1 MIRRYRLA
9 CATLALAVVSACGEH
24 EAELSRVG
32 GPIPDFDAAIPEAG
46 VDSAVDAGTDSP
58 DAGPDSLPCDVAE
71 VLKNKCQRCH
81 LDPTEN
87 GAPFPLVSYSDT
99 QADFFGNI
107 VVDRVKS
114 AIETDFMPATFIMLD
129 PPVET
134 LTADEK
140 KVVLDWIAA
149 GAEPVDASCE

>member
-1 MIRRYRLA
+1 MRRLPWL
-9 CATLALAVVSACGEH
+9 TTALAVSLVFACGEH
-24 EAELSRVG
+24 ETELNRLG
-32 GPIPDFDAAIPEAG
+32 GPIPDFDAALPDGASDAAG
-46 VDSAVDAGTDSP
+46 DATSDA
-58 DAGPDSLPCDVAE
+58 DAGPAEFLPCDVAE

-99 QADFFGNI
+99 QADFFGS
-107 VVDRVKS
+107 VVSDRIKNAV
-114 AIETDFMPATFIMLD
+114 ETDFMPATFIMLD

-149 GAEPVDASCE
+149 GAQPVDTPCE